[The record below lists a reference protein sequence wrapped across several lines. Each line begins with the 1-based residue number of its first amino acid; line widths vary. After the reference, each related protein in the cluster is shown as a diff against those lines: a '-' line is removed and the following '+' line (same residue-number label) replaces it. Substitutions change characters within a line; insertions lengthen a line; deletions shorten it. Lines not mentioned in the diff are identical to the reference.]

1 MLSPL
6 LRGAAP
12 WQANSRLLL
21 SPRSKRLLELL
32 ALEDGHL
39 FFVAACHS
47 WRNCFPI
54 TVLESRVVGAAGR
67 AAPCHAGM
75 PCACLQLVGA
85 FGAAEAEGSGD
96 LFKAGRW

>member
-39 FFVAACHS
+39 FLWLCA
-47 WRNCFPI
+47 I
-54 TVLESRVVGAAGR
+54 VGGIAS
-67 AAPCHAGM
+67 
-75 PCACLQLVGA
+75 Q
-85 FGAAEAEGSGD
+85 
-96 LFKAGRW
+96 